1 MGFGFMTGGVLYDCV
16 PCLIFKWN
24 EDLVITGIEFS
35 SARCRTVRTSLS
47 TWCDQQTVRLF
58 LATFQRKHR

>member
-47 TWCDQQTVRLF
+47 TWCDQQTHV
-58 LATFQRKHR
+58 